1 MKKLMTESTVI
12 FWKKMLNSRGFGS
25 KWINWILKLVKGGSI
40 CISLNNE
47 NTPYFSI
54 GKGLRQGNPLSHL
67 LFLT

>member
-12 FWKKMLNSRGFGS
+12 FWKKMLNSRVFGS
-25 KWINWILKLVKGGSI
+25 KWILKLVKGGSI

-47 NTPYFSI
+47 NIPYFSL

-67 LFLT
+67 LF